1 MTINGV
7 KKLLNTGHS
16 NDLDE
21 ILNKSIR
28 TDNLRNKVSYISQI
42 IKNLKKLK

>member
-7 KKLLNTGHS
+7 KKLLNSTNS

-21 ILNKSIR
+21 ILNKTIR
-28 TDNLRNKVSYISQI
+28 TDNLKNKIINISNI
-42 IKNLKKLK
+42 IKDLKNLK